1 MLHEVRVTGTTV
13 DPVTRSPFVVLKG
26 LNEEL
31 TVAIWIGLNEANA
44 IMLELEQVPTP
55 RPMTHD
61 LLKNILAA
69 VEVPLQRVVITDV
82 VEGTFYALLELSLGD
97 KVLEIDCRTS
107 DAIALALRTHSPIFI
122 ESKVV
127 AKQPKQMSEQ
137 LSLDDAT
144 ALLSD
149 EAASE
154 FGGLRAGPREPAQT
168 KLASGIPDEWLVA
181 LEDRVARL
189 EENSVDVLQAL
200 DRIERRLDKPSQA
213 R

>member
-69 VEVPLQRVVITDV
+69 VEIPLQRVVITDV
-82 VEGTFYALLELSLGD
+82 VDGTYYAILELKLGD
-97 KVLEIDCRTS
+97 RSSRLIAGHRTP
-107 DAIALALRTHSPIFI
+107 LR
-122 ESKVV
+122 
-127 AKQPKQMSEQ
+127 
-137 LSLDDAT
+137 
-144 ALLSD
+144 
-149 EAASE
+149 
-154 FGGLRAGPREPAQT
+154 LRCGRTRRSSSNPR
-168 KLASGIPDEWLVA
+168 SS
-181 LEDRVARL
+181 RSNR
-189 EENSVDVLQAL
+189 N
-200 DRIERRLDKPSQA
+200 R
-213 R
+213 